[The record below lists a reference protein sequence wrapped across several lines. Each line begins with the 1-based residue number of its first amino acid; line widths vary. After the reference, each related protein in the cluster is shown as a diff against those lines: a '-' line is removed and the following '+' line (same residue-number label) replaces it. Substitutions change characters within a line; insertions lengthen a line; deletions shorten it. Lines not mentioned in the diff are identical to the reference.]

1 MLSLVEGSLRELV
14 IIPASYI
21 RKKQKAIWSVCK
33 SAWVC
38 VSIYTQRVGVNN
50 LS

>member
-21 RKKQKAIWSVCK
+21 RKNKKLFGVFARVHGF
-33 SAWVC
+33 V
-38 VSIYTQRVGVNN
+38 YTYTHRG
-50 LS
+50 